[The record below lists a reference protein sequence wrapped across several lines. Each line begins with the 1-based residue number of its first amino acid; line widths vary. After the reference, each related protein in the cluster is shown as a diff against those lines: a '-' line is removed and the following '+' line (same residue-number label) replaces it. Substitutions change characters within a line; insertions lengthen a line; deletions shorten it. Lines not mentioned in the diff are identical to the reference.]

1 MLSRDHK
8 DSEEEDDSIE
18 LLHTLERK
26 ARVSSS
32 FLRYGHWILA
42 SLLITILF
50 LSNVVTWVQLS
61 KLRQDKAAKPHF
73 GDAPL
78 MDDHWTTFSTYTDY
92 SSDDPNIANK
102 VWNEYVINGFV
113 ALPHSW
119 ATNKQWPKA
128 RDMPGDTDKGI
139 YVVDGF
145 HQLHCLMSIRDTV
158 AELLEGGG
166 VENRTHTLH
175 HLNHCYDALRQAIIC
190 RADDTPLYV
199 PKQTFFAGDGQQRH
213 CKSWQSLED
222 WVIRHTACYDPVRC

>member
-1 MLSRDHK
+1 MLSTGRK
-8 DSEEEDDSIE
+8 ESGEEDDRSE
-18 LLHTLERK
+18 LLRTLEWN
-26 ARVSSS
+26 ARAPES
-32 FLRYGHWILA
+32 LPRYGRWVLA
-42 SLLITILF
+42 CLIISVLL

-61 KLRQDKAAKPHF
+61 RLRQDKAARPSF

-78 MDDHWTTFSTYTDY
+78 VDEYWTTFSTYTNY
-92 SSDDPNIANK
+92 SSNDISIANK
-102 VWNEYVINGFV
+102 AWNQYTINGFV
-113 ALPHSW
+113 ALPHAW

-166 VENRTHTLH
+166 VENRTHVLH

-199 PKQTFFAGDGQQRH
+199 PKQTFFAGDGQQRR